1 MKPFVYA
8 DNAATT
14 KLSEAA
20 FSEIKKYMTEE
31 FGNPSGIYSLGRR
44 ARRGILEASE
54 TIARAINASPEEIY
68 FTSGGT
74 ESDNWAIR
82 ATVQRK
88 PGGHIITSNI
98 EHHAVSKTLEDLT
111 QNGYSVTYLPVDKF
125 GRVSADNLIAAIKDD
140 TALIT
145 IMSASNE
152 VGTILPTASFGEI
165 ARSRGIPFHTD
176 AVQAVGHI
184 PVDVREMKADMLS
197 LSGHKFHG
205 PKGVG
210 ALYVSKEFA
219 LPTFITGGGQ
229 ERGLRSGT
237 ENVPGICG
245 MAAALKEA
253 TVNMDRNITYV
264 TAMRDRLITGMLS
277 FPGVILTGDPV
288 NRLPGIASFAL
299 EGIDGEALVYA
310 LDREGICVSSGSA
323 CSSGASES
331 PAVLKSLGLVGG
343 GGGVDGAI
351 RISLD
356 GYNTQDDIDLIL
368 RTLPNVLNKLRGHL

>member
-20 FSEIKKYMTEE
+20 FSEMKIYLTEE

-44 ARRGILEASE
+44 ARRGILQASE
-54 TIARAINASPEEIY
+54 TIARAINALPEEIY

-82 ATVQRK
+82 AAAQRK
-88 PGGHIITSNI
+88 HGGHIITSNI
-98 EHHAVSKTLEDLT
+98 EHHAVSKTLEDLA
-111 QNGYSVTYLPVDKF
+111 QNGYSVTCLPVDRF
-125 GRVSADNLIAAIKDD
+125 GSVSADDLIAAIKDD
-140 TALIT
+140 TVLIT

-152 VGTILPTASFGEI
+152 VGTILPVPSFGEI

-184 PVDVREMKADMLS
+184 PIDVREMKADMLS

-210 ALYVSKEFA
+210 ALFVRKEFA
-219 LPTFITGGGQ
+219 LPPFITGGEQ

-237 ENVPGICG
+237 ENVSGICG

-253 TVNMDRNITYV
+253 SINMDRNITYV
-264 TAMRDRLITGMLS
+264 TAMRDRLIEGMLG
-277 FPGVILTGDPV
+277 FPGVSLTGDPV
-288 NRLPGIASFAL
+288 SRLPGIASFAL
-299 EGIDGEALVYA
+299 EGIDGETLVYA

-323 CSSGASES
+323 CSSGASER
-331 PAVLKSLGLVGG
+331 PAVLKALGLEGG
-343 GGGVDGAI
+343 GGGVVGAV
-351 RISLD
+351 RFSLAE
-356 GYNTQDDIDLIL
+356 YNTQDDIDLIL